1 MTCAKSF
8 GVLSTSTVSGKVRPR
23 HRARRCSLATDT
35 LARYPTHQHWLAQCQ
50 TRSIGF
56 LRLAMTGQEK
66 IQHAAELDRKRQTAG
81 VVDCCQ
87 LKIAFNIIMKTN
99 TTLELT
105 AVRDHV
111 CLKVGVGFG
120 LGRRSI

>member
-1 MTCAKSF
+1 LRS
-8 GVLSTSTVSGKVRPR
+8 
-23 HRARRCSLATDT
+23 ARRV
-35 LARYPTHQHWLAQCQ
+35 
-50 TRSIGF
+50 SIGF

-120 LGRRSI
+120 LGPQIYLRKHAAACARSPDCDTAKTVPATRLAIPSYDAADY